1 MHALQISIPTEQKPT
16 EYVFPARTAA
26 IASLSHGTLSGRGY
40 GTLSGRGYLREVSF
54 EALLQCAKHRGN
66 AQKEAWRGQACVPF
80 NRFWGGSLISL
91 CLNKIRFNPHMSHKT
106 TNTADKHTPTNT
118 VNQET
123 DTA

>member
-80 NRFWGGSLISL
+80 NRFWGG
-91 CLNKIRFNPHMSHKT
+91 
-106 TNTADKHTPTNT
+106 
-118 VNQET
+118 V
-123 DTA
+123 